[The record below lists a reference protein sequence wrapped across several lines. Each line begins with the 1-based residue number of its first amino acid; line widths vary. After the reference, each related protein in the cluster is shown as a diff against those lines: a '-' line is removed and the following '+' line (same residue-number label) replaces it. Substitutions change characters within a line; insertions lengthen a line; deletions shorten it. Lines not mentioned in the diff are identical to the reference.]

1 MQHPGSPETALTA
14 AIIAFYGFFILLSI
28 AAVVLL
34 VMARV
39 DCARREFADSTEKLI
54 WVLVIL
60 FGRVIGL
67 IVYYYVGR
75 QRGRLPGTPPP
86 EPA

>member
-1 MQHPGSPETALTA
+1 MQNSGSPETALTV
-14 AIIAFYGFFILLSI
+14 AIIGLYGFAILLSI

-34 VMARV
+34 IVALV
-39 DCARREFADSTEKLI
+39 DCARRSFPDRTEKLI

-60 FGRVIGL
+60 CGHVIGL
-67 IVYYYVGR
+67 VAYLYIGR
-75 QRGRLPGTPPP
+75 QRGGLPGAPPP